1 MLEQDFEQRMRLGR
15 LFDMYG
21 GLLTEK
27 QQQCLKYYFYDDLS
41 LTEIGEELGVSR
53 QAVHD
58 LLKRVE
64 QTLEKNEIIF
74 FNAFEKVINGKKIST
89 SDKVKIREY
98 IMESHGNDIKALKE
112 CEFSKVLGELRSPTP
127 SEESA
132 S

>member
-1 MLEQDFEQRMRLGR
+1 MAQSDILSEERTLLEQDFEQRMRLGR

-27 QQQCLKYYFYDDLS
+27 QQQCLRFYFYDDLS

-64 QTLEKNEIIF
+64 QTLERNEKKLGLLARDEADKERLRSVIKLLADEQQ
-74 FNAFEKVINGKKIST
+74 NEKAIQI
-89 SDKVKIREY
+89 
-98 IMESHGNDIKALKE
+98 LKE
-112 CEFSKVLGELRSPTP
+112 MCGESR
-127 SEESA
+127 
-132 S
+132 